1 MAGIVSKNR
10 MAPDGRAYGGKS
22 FARGALYHMLQ
33 NRIYRGEIVHKPS
46 MRSSAPPLLLS
57 RTTRAFTRL
66 LPLGGPV
73 ELTSLSCR
81 AFGQVAILDSIDEVN
96 KTVEVELENEN

>member
-10 MAPDGRAYGGKS
+10 MAPDGRAYGGKP

-33 NRIYRGEIVHKPS
+33 TVLSRRDVHKPS

-81 AFGQVAILDSIDEVN
+81 AFGQVAILDFIDEVN

>member
-10 MAPDGRAYGGKS
+10 MAPDGRAYGGKP

-57 RTTRAFTRL
+57 RAFSRL

-81 AFGQVAILDSIDEVN
+81 AFGQVAILDCIDEVN